1 MRPINNSDEMTMV
14 ANALKAMGH
23 PIRLRIMLRLAEKKC
38 CVGEVM
44 GSLLLPQSSTSQH
57 LKILKDSG
65 ALEARR
71 EGTKVFY
78 MINDNMLLDLM
89 VLLDKRF
96 GNAEP

>member
-1 MRPINNSDEMTMV
+1 MTMV
-14 ANALKAMGH
+14 ANTLKAMGH

-44 GSLLLPQSSTSQH
+44 DSLLLSQSSTSQH